1 MYHRHQRGSG
11 LRTGT
16 FDTTIWF
23 ASLRLEGE
31 VLLDQIDRAVRIVL
45 HLGVGWI
52 QDEVASFT
60 LLSQCDATVSGGLS
74 LVPTR
79 EEA

>member
-1 MYHRHQRGSG
+1 M
-11 LRTGT
+11 
-16 FDTTIWF
+16 
-23 ASLRLEGE
+23 
-31 VLLDQIDRAVRIVL
+31 LLDQIDRAVRIVL

-60 LLSQCDATVSGGLS
+60 LLSQCGATVSGGLS
-74 LVPTR
+74 LVQNR